1 MPDETTPMTSP
12 GSSRDD
18 ASRHGRFLPGTMFG
32 KRYRILGLLGRGG
45 MGEVYRADDLELGQ
59 TVALK
64 LLPASLTGDQVALD
78 LLRNEVRVARHI
90 SHPNVCRVHDIGE
103 VEGQYFVSMEYVDC
117 EDLASLL
124 RRIGRLSK
132 EKGLDIIAQLAAG
145 LAAAHQLNVLH
156 RDFKPANIMVDGHG
170 RVRVMDFGLAG
181 FTEEIRGS
189 KELAGTISYMAP
201 EQLAGKGATARSDVY
216 ALGLVMYELLTG
228 RRAYGPGSVDEVRK
242 ARTAAPPDPP
252 SSIVSDL
259 DPAVERVVMWCL
271 DSDPARRPSSA
282 QAVAKAL
289 PGGDPLAVALAAGE
303 TPSPEMVAAA
313 GGWGGMRP
321 VTAMLC
327 LAGIIVGML
336 VIAGL
341 NNRMAL
347 FRLTRL
353 DKPPVVLADRAR
365 QVLSGLGLGEEPGAT
380 AFGLGLVTDFLR
392 HIERTDSTSTR
403 WERLRDTEYPTYF
416 FWYKESPRPLVPFDT
431 GEARVSF
438 SDPPMNSPGMAYVRL
453 TTDGRLLSFETVG
466 DPTVGVDAN
475 PDSVDWSR
483 LFEEAGIEPADLE
496 PVEGAGVEI
505 SQESRKWQ
513 GPILT
518 PGVSVDHME
527 AWTGRSPWG
536 EGDSI
541 RVRAGSLHGKPVFFA
556 TEVTYKAPPG
566 SLAAEEAAADT
577 ASAVAGIDEEE
588 TDGGADYGA
597 GAVVGIVVG
606 VAALALVLGVLVGGP
621 LMAWRHLRAGK
632 GDRRGALRFG
642 LFALGLILISNL
654 LLAHHAVIAEAGTIN
669 IGYEMS
675 MIVVKLGTAVLY
687 GAYIALAYLALEPYV
702 RRHWPDA
709 LISWTRMVGGRI
721 SDPLVGRDMLLGGA
735 VGVLVTFIWQLRHI
749 VPGWFGWLSPR
760 PITGELAA
768 LEGGAGAIAHFVGP
782 GFLLA
787 PMLGILSL
795 VLLVIVFRKRWV
807 ALAVLAAVIIG
818 IGAFASL
825 AGSGGAGGP
834 GVTNLI
840 CFAVII
846 ILWLALFVRSGLLA
860 LTAALFFFSKL
871 RRFPLALDS
880 SAWYSG
886 TSTLAMLA
894 LAAIAIYAFRIASR
908 GHPRGVAPGA
918 DSSSIEIPP
927 G

>member
-12 GSSRDD
+12 GSPRDP
-18 ASRHGRFLPGTMFG
+18 SGRHGRFLPGTMFG

-64 LLPASLTGDQVALD
+64 LLPASLTGDQAALD

-90 SHPNVCRVHDIGE
+90 SHPNVCRVYDIGE
-103 VEGQYFVSMEYVDC
+103 IEGQYFVSMEYVDG

-132 EKGLDIIAQLAAG
+132 EKGLDIIVQLAAG

-170 RVRVMDFGLAG
+170 RIRVMDFGLAG
-181 FTEEIRGS
+181 FTEELRGS
-189 KELAGTISYMAP
+189 QELAGTISYMAP

-216 ALGLVMYELLTG
+216 ALGFVMYELLTG
-228 RRAYGPGSVDEVRK
+228 RRAYGPGSVEEMRK

-259 DPAVERVVMWCL
+259 DPAVEQVVMWCL
-271 DSDPARRPSSA
+271 DGDPARRPSSA

-313 GGWGGMRP
+313 GGRGGMRP
-321 VTAMLC
+321 VTAILW

-353 DKPPVVLADRAR
+353 EKPPVVLADRAR
-365 QVLSGLGLGEEPGAT
+365 QVLSGLGLKQEPGAT
-380 AFGLGLVTDFLR
+380 AFGLGLDTDFLR
-392 HIERTDSTSTR
+392 HIESTDSTVTR
-403 WERLRDTEYPTYF
+403 WEQLRDTEYPTYL
-416 FWYKESPRPLVPFDT
+416 FWYKESPRSLVPFDT

-438 SDPPMNSPGMAYVRL
+438 SDPPMNSPGMAYIRL
-453 TTDGRLLSFETVG
+453 TTGGRLLSFEAVG
-466 DPTVGVDAN
+466 DPTADGGAN
-475 PDSVDWSR
+475 PDSVNWSG
-483 LFEEAGIEPADLE
+483 LFEEAGIDPTDLE
-496 PVEGAGVEI
+496 AVEGAGLEI
-505 SQESRKWQ
+505 SEESRKWQ

-518 PGVSVDHME
+518 PGVPIDHME
-527 AWTGRSPWG
+527 GWIGKSPWG
-536 EGDSI
+536 DRDSI

-556 TEVTYKAPPG
+556 TEVTYE
-566 SLAAEEAAADT
+566 AAADSHALGETAADT
-577 ASAVAGIDEEE
+577 ASAVVGPGEEK
-588 TDGGADYGA
+588 TARGADYDA
-597 GAVVGIVVG
+597 GDVVGLVLG
-606 VAALALVLGVLVGGP
+606 VAVLALALSVLVGGP

-654 LLAHHAVIAEAGTIN
+654 LLAHHAVIAESGSVSLSYEIN
-669 IGYEMS
+669 
-675 MIVVKLGTAVLY
+675 MIVSKLGAAVLY
-687 GAYIALAYLALEPYV
+687 AAYIALAYIALEPYV

-709 LISWTRMVGGRI
+709 LISWTRLVGGRI
-721 SDPLVGRDMLLGGA
+721 SDPLVGRDMLLGCA
-735 VGVLVTFIWQLRHI
+735 AGVLVTLIWQLRHI
-749 VPGWFGWLSPR
+749 VPGWFGWPSPR

-768 LEGGAGAIAHFVGP
+768 LQGGAGAIGHFVTP
-782 GFLLA
+782 GFLLL
-787 PMLGILSL
+787 PMLGILAL

-807 ALAVLAAVIIG
+807 ALTVLAAVIIG
-818 IGAFASL
+818 IGAVALL
-825 AGSGGAGGP
+825 AGSEGSGGP
-834 GVTNLI
+834 DFTGVVCL
-840 CFAVII
+840 AAMVI
-846 ILWLALFVRSGLLA
+846 LMLALFVRSGLLA
-860 LTAALFFFSKL
+860 LVVTFFFLSKM

-886 TSTLAMLA
+886 TSTLALLG
-894 LAAIAIYAFRIASR
+894 LAAIAIYAFRTAIR
-908 GHPRGVAPGA
+908 GYPKGAAPGT
-918 DSSSIEIPP
+918 DSSSIEIPLE
-927 G
+927 